1 MYWIKGKGRIAIF
14 PAAQYT
20 GAGEE
25 CRVQVIIIFT
35 SDEQTRWAIFFSDE
49 QTRWALF
56 FQLSKPDEH
65 LFSGEQTSWAL
76 FFSVEHY
83 SLDEQGEMSTFLSD
97 EQVKLSTLYFQMSA
111 FSLWV
116 EHQTCPVSTTPHCA
130 HCSGVKPQ
138 CLNSRKPFGIVHPP
152 VLQFPLKD
160 YFLPHFWKR
169 SAKKRA
175 KPRNFIGYLKSMVAF

>member
-1 MYWIKGKGRIAIF
+1 MSK
-14 PAAQYT
+14 P
-20 GAGEE
+20 
-25 CRVQVIIIFT
+25 
-35 SDEQTRWAIFFSDE
+35 DEHFFFRWANQMSTFFQMSKPDEHLFSDE

-56 FQLSKPDEH
+56 FQMSKPDEH
-65 LFSGEQTSWAL
+65 
-76 FFSVEHY
+76 Y
-83 SLDEQGEMSTFLSD
+83 SSDEQGEMSTFLSD

>member
-1 MYWIKGKGRIAIF
+1 M
-14 PAAQYT
+14 
-20 GAGEE
+20 
-25 CRVQVIIIFT
+25 
-35 SDEQTRWAIFFSDE
+35 
-49 QTRWALF
+49 
-56 FQLSKPDEH
+56 SKPDEQKKIQMSKPDGH
-65 LFSGEQTSWAL
+65 FFFSWANQMSTYFQVSKQVEH

-83 SLDEQGEMSTFLSD
+83 SLDEQGELSTFLSD
-97 EQVKLSTLYFQMSA
+97 EQVKLSTLYIQMSA